1 MTDAFLFD
9 RPTRLEG
16 PDGMADWIRMF
27 VKRPFDGLEAALSD
41 ELIAAAVDELGADS
55 ELLRDGVC
63 GMPTTCAG
71 ACVPSRWRRLASGRV
86 SAPRGFGA

>member
-55 ELLRDGVC
+55 ELLRDGVWYADYVHLR
-63 GMPTTCAG
+63 MRAVKV
-71 ACVPSRWRRLASGRV
+71 A
-86 SAPRGFGA
+86 

>member
-41 ELIAAAVDELGADS
+41 ELIAAAVDELGADP
-55 ELLRDGVC
+55 ELLRDGVWY
-63 GMPTTCAG
+63 ADY
-71 ACVPSRWRRLASGRV
+71 VRLCMRAV
-86 SAPRGFGA
+86 KVA

>member
-41 ELIAAAVDELGADS
+41 ELIAAAVDELIAAAVDELGADS
-55 ELLRDGVC
+55 ELLRDGVWY
-63 GMPTTCAG
+63 ADY
-71 ACVPSRWRRLASGRV
+71 VRLRMRAV
-86 SAPRGFGA
+86 KVA